1 MIDIKLKFD
10 AAKKTFFDRQKV
22 LTAVDKATARVFS
35 RFGAYVRQRAKTSI
49 RKRKATSAP
58 GQPPSSH
65 AGFLKRFIYF
75 GYDRPKKSVVIGPVL
90 INKGGQGSP
99 DGTTVLPAL
108 EYGGQSVVSTRY
120 KRSRNKKYNKQR
132 TIHIQARPFMQPAF
146 ENEKSKLPALWA
158 NSIKP
163 E

>member
-10 AAKKTFFDRQKV
+10 AAKKMFFDRQTV
-22 LTAVDKATARVFS
+22 LRAVDQATAKVFS
-35 RFGAYVRQRAKTSI
+35 KFGAYVRQRAKTSI
-49 RKRKATSAP
+49 RKRKAASAP

-65 AGFLKRFIYF
+65 TGRLKSFIFF

-90 INKGGQGSP
+90 LNKGGRGSP
-99 DGTTVLPAL
+99 EGTTVLPAL
-108 EYGGQSVVSTRY
+108 EYGGLSVVSTRH
-120 KRSRNKKYNKQR
+120 KRSRNKKYNTQR

-158 NSIKP
+158 NSIKK
-163 E
+163 